1 MSAFRHD
8 PHPWRHQRAQAGPV
22 KVADQGK
29 QGSAFARFNSA
40 AALRITAVVGTMVC
54 GYVFVLLALYGLPT
68 AVKAGPSGIVLWT
81 SSEFLQ
87 LCLLPV
93 IIVGQNLQA
102 RAADARAEAT
112 YNDAEA
118 VLHECTQLQEHLAV
132 QDGVLERLIAA
143 ETSRT
148 EAAARSLSAPAEVLA
163 PAKGTTAAKVAAA
176 KAAGPKLQAPGKERM

>member
-1 MSAFRHD
+1 MSSFTHV
-8 PHPWRHQRAQAGPV
+8 PHPWRHERAQQGPV
-22 KVADQGK
+22 KVAGQGK
-29 QGSAFARFNSA
+29 RGSAFARFNSM
-40 AALRITAVVGTMVC
+40 AALKITAVVGTMVC

-132 QDGVLERLIAA
+132 QDAVLERLIAA

-148 EAAARSLSAPAEVLA
+148 EAAARALAAPAEVLA